1 MASVDLK
8 LSTAQKQLLSQQML
22 QSLQIL
28 QMSAAELESYI

>member
-22 QSLQIL
+22 QSGSLT
-28 QMSAAELESYI
+28 LE